1 MRINTVQT
9 ILFRQLRE
17 RHEQRQAERI
27 ARGKPGHSEVGV
39 LPKSRKPE
47 RDVIATLRQWLG
59 AVNRWLTS
67 YYKLCGRTAL
77 ASPSEVGR
85 TLHLR
90 AAEVV
95 RLNSD
100 AGAQVIKVRRG
111 TVWLTTTPA
120 RGDILLRRGDSFE
133 LRVPGPLVVQ
143 AMSRATIVVAK

>member
-1 MRINTVQT
+1 M
-9 ILFRQLRE
+9 
-17 RHEQRQAERI
+17 
-27 ARGKPGHSEVGV
+27 
-39 LPKSRKPE
+39 
-47 RDVIATLRQWLG
+47 
-59 AVNRWLTS
+59 NRWLAS
-67 YYKLCGRTAL
+67 YYQHCGRTAQT
-77 ASPSEVGR
+77 SPLEVGR

-95 RLNSD
+95 QLNSD

-143 AMSRATIVVAK
+143 ALSRATMVVAK